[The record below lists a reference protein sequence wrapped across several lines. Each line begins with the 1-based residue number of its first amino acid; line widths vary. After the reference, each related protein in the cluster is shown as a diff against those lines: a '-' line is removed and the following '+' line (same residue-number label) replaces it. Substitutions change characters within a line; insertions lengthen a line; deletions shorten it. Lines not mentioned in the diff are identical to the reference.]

1 MPRPKKPMGRP
12 PKYTMPGKIKA
23 SPEEIA
29 DVVLR
34 AKPKKDWDYEK
45 KQPRSR

>member
-1 MPRPKKPMGRP
+1 MPRRKKPMGRP
-12 PKYTMPGKIKA
+12 PKYTMPEKIKA

-34 AKPKKDWDYEK
+34 AKLKKDWDYEK
-45 KQPRSR
+45 KQPRGR

>member
-1 MPRPKKPMGRP
+1 MPRPKKPMGRL
-12 PKYTMPGKIKA
+12 PKYTMPEKIKA

-34 AKPKKDWDYEK
+34 AKPKKDWKYEE
-45 KQPRSR
+45 KQPRGR

>member
-12 PKYTMPGKIKA
+12 PKYTMPEKIKA
-23 SPEEIA
+23 LPEEIA

-34 AKPKKDWDYEK
+34 AKTKKDWKYEEE
-45 KQPRSR
+45 QPRGR